1 MKVYNNLK
9 ISELWLVSFDTV
21 CKIVHLLLHAVC
33 LCECHLF
40 LISQGLFAF
49 GIVTGS
55 LVWET
60 RGKQAVKCTIN
71 FYWLILKVLYRDW
84 ASFVSNTYT
93 WVTDVMEILHYYK
106 YYGKY
111 EKLVLILFLLQHIF
125 GIKTV
130 GRNLSR
136 KLISICLSFSE
147 DILLMLYCFFPFDQF
162 FGFAV
167 FIAMFPLLYTVEE
180 EMKMLW

>member
-1 MKVYNNLK
+1 MRLIIIIYFWGVNNYFRSDVNLGIDQFSIQFFPNILKVYNNLK

-40 LISQGLFAF
+40 LISQGLFTF

-106 YYGKY
+106 YYGKW
-111 EKLVLILFLLQHIF
+111 ETCINIVLVAAYFWHQ
-125 GIKTV
+125 
-130 GRNLSR
+130 NSR
-136 KLISICLSFSE
+136 
-147 DILLMLYCFFPFDQF
+147 
-162 FGFAV
+162 A
-167 FIAMFPLLYTVEE
+167 
-180 EMKMLW
+180 